1 MNTTTVHVLAAA
13 GSKAGVL
20 VIVLCGLVIAGAL
33 VWPVRKGSRMRR
45 EESVRAGRPGP
56 GEHPTL
62 PRSGPAHET
71 RQAREPDEVP
81 RAEGESERLT
91 PHQLRHSASRR
102 SGNQNRRRWES
113 GSSGSF
119 GSGGSGGG

>member
-1 MNTTTVHVLAAA
+1 MTGGPDDRLASRGRRRLLRAA
-13 GSKAGVL
+13 G
-20 VIVLCGLVIAGAL
+20 
-33 VWPVRKGSRMRR
+33 
-45 EESVRAGRPGP
+45 E
-56 GEHPTL
+56 
-62 PRSGPAHET
+62 ET
-71 RQAREPDEVP
+71 RQVREPDEGP

-102 SGNQNRRRWES
+102 SGNRNRRRGES